1 MGGVWSSS
9 DSGAYD
15 PPEVHLT
22 DVENAS
28 VSEHNRKITVCLMS
42 RVDEH
47 GKLVLVMNPKLA
59 NANPFHELLSDISEH
74 TDDRL
79 VIRYV
84 ELIHTHSDHVLEEFH
99 FEIRNPFDPV
109 DTDTQEVRDKVD
121 EAWAP
126 NDPKNGWREALNKA
140 NEVPSSSSSPKD
152 KQEVDKL
159 DEAVERLASIGEG
172 RKAPLPPPS
181 DPRDSPPPVR
191 EDVLP
196 VSQWT
201 LHRNIV
207 ERTNVMCIGPIEPG
221 TRCKR
226 VPVYKASIS
235 AHTVKWFAG
244 QEHHI
249 MNNRSQ
255 IIGDVDTRDM
265 RRSPVRI
272 TQWVIYARD
281 HSLLSFIR
289 EFAQEL
295 EVTEDDYSFVKDDR
309 TRLDEKFVKV
319 KLDLIQRAQNM
330 IKEVVFAQI
339 YYTKLSQCRLVH
351 VPPSSDADQKNVI
364 DRMARNWDLTA
375 EQDWERGA
383 YRPTIVLTFE
393 VSYYV
398 VSGVK
403 QSAAA
408 IHKEVTKI
416 KTKRK

>member
-1 MGGVWSSS
+1 MGGVWSSG

-28 VSEHNRKITVCLMS
+28 VSEHTRKITVCLMS

-47 GKLVLVMNPKLA
+47 GKLVLVMNPKLG
-59 NANPFHELLSDISEH
+59 NANPFHDLLRDISEH

-84 ELIHTHSDHVLEEFH
+84 DVIHTHSDHVLEEFS

-109 DTDTQEVRDKVD
+109 DTDTQEVRDRVD

-126 NDPKNGWREALNKA
+126 NDPKDGWREALKKSN
-140 NEVPSSSSSPKD
+140 VPAKD
-152 KQEVDKL
+152 KEEEDEHTKL
-159 DEAVERLASIGEG
+159 DEAVERLANLSEG
-172 RKAPLPPPS
+172 KPPP
-181 DPRDSPPPVR
+181 PPPPPPVP
-191 EDVLP
+191 EEP

-207 ERTNVMCIGPIEPG
+207 ERTNVMRIGPVEPG
-221 TRCKR
+221 TRSKR

-249 MNNRSQ
+249 MNNQSQ
-255 IIGDVDTRDM
+255 LIRDVDSRDM

-289 EFAQEL
+289 EFAREL

-319 KLDLIQRAQNM
+319 KLDLIQRAQQM

-351 VPPSSDADQKNVI
+351 VPPSSDADQKNVL
-364 DRMARNWDLTA
+364 DRMTRNWDLSRTG
-375 EQDWERGA
+375 EDWERGA

-416 KTKRK
+416 KTGKK

>member
-1 MGGVWSSS
+1 MGGVWSSD

-22 DVENAS
+22 DVQNAS
-28 VSEHNRKITVCLMS
+28 VSEHTRKITVCLTS

-47 GKLVLVMNPKLA
+47 GKLVLVMNPKLKEG
-59 NANPFHELLSDISEH
+59 NPFHELLSDISEH

-79 VIRYV
+79 IIRYV
-84 ELIHTHSDHVLEEFH
+84 ELVHTHSDHVLEAFH
-99 FEIRNPFDPV
+99 FEIRDPFDPV
-109 DTDTQEVRDKVD
+109 DSDTQEVRNRVD

-126 NDPKNGWREALNKA
+126 NDPKSGWREAMNKPTDA
-140 NEVPSSSSSPKD
+140 KD
-152 KQEVDKL
+152 KEEKDANTKL
-159 DEAVERLASIGEG
+159 DEAVERLESISDG
-172 RKAPLPPPS
+172 KPLLPPPS
-181 DPRDSPPPVR
+181 DSPPPSPTN
-191 EDVLP
+191 DNKM
-196 VSQWT
+196 SQWT
-201 LHRNIV
+201 LHRNNV
-207 ERTNVMCIGPIEPG
+207 ERTNVIRIGPIEPG

-255 IIGDVDTRDM
+255 IIGDVDSRDM
-265 RRSPVRI
+265 RRSPVQI
-272 TQWVIYARD
+272 TQWVIYARE

-289 EFAQEL
+289 EFSREL

-309 TRLDEKFVKV
+309 TQLDQKFVKV

-339 YYTKLSQCRLVH
+339 YYTTLSRCRLVH
-351 VPPSSDADQKNVI
+351 VPPSSEADQKNI
-364 DRMARNWDLTA
+364 LERMASNWDLGDSGK
-375 EQDWERGA
+375 DWERGA

-393 VSYYV
+393 VAYYV